1 MMSIDKSLDRIE
13 QARKEHYSKLIDQL
27 YKRIDK
33 VSNDAQ
39 IIFDLFI
46 NAELEEI
53 LIGLPSKSILISEKF
68 NMLPIQE
75 SVLKEIKNVLM
86 YNGWFDQKK
95 EKVYN
100 AYNLAE
106 NLDIPVCTYCNR
118 MYTKTVFDEDGN
130 KITRPTFDHW
140 FAKDDHPLLAL
151 SFYNLIPSCN
161 ICNSSIKGKKEL
173 SLDKHFHPYIDLGKE
188 INKQIVFSYYNKKL
202 KSFGFNV
209 KTPKDSKA
217 ENTVKFFKL
226 KEIYETH
233 EDEIADLLRLKD
245 VYSDKYLQIL
255 RKNILKGA
263 SVSDKEI
270 YRLAF
275 GTHIDDALFDR
286 RPLSK
291 MKKDI
296 LNEIGILKYF
306 KNEL

>member
-1 MMSIDKSLDRIE
+1 MMYIDKSLDRIV
-13 QARKEHYSKLIDQL
+13 QAKEAHYSKLIDEL
-27 YKRIDK
+27 YKRIDR

-46 NAELEEI
+46 NADLEEI
-53 LIGLPSKSILISEKF
+53 LISLPSKGILISEKF
-68 NMLPIQE
+68 NNLQIQE
-75 SVLKEIKNVLM
+75 SVLEEIKYVFM
-86 YNGWFDQKK
+86 YDGWFDQKK

-118 MYTKTVFDEDGN
+118 MYTKTVFDDEGK

-161 ICNSSIKGKKEL
+161 ICNSSVKGKKEL
-173 SLDKHFHPYIDLGKE
+173 SLGEHFHPYIDLGKE
-188 INKQIVFSYYNKKL
+188 INKQIVFSYYNKKF

-209 KTPKDSKA
+209 RTPKDSKA
-217 ENTVKFFKL
+217 EKTVKFFKL

-233 EDEIADLLRLKD
+233 EDEISDLLRLKD
-245 VYSDKYLQIL
+245 VYSDKYLQML
-255 RKNILKGA
+255 RKNILKGT
-263 SVSDKEI
+263 SISDKEI

-275 GTHIDDALFDR
+275 GTHIDDAQFDR

-296 LNEIGILKYF
+296 LNELGILKYF

>member
-1 MMSIDKSLDRIE
+1 MMYIDKSLDRIV
-13 QARKEHYSKLIDQL
+13 QAKEAHYSKLIDEL
-27 YKRIDK
+27 YKRIDR

-46 NAELEEI
+46 NADLEEI
-53 LIGLPSKSILISEKF
+53 LIGLPSKGILISEKF
-68 NMLPIQE
+68 NNLQIQE
-75 SVLKEIKNVLM
+75 SVLEEIKYVFM
-86 YNGWFDQKK
+86 YDGWFDQKK

-118 MYTKTVFDEDGN
+118 MYTKTVFDDEGE

-140 FAKDDHPLLAL
+140 FAKNDHPLLAL

-161 ICNSSIKGKKEL
+161 ICNSSVKGKKEL
-173 SLDKHFHPYIDLGKE
+173 SLGEHFHPYIDLGKE

-209 KTPKDSKA
+209 RTPKDSKA
-217 ENTVKFFKL
+217 EKTVKFFKL

-233 EDEIADLLRLKD
+233 EDEISDLIRLKD
-245 VYSDKYLQIL
+245 VYSDKYLQML
-255 RKNILKGA
+255 RKNILKGT
-263 SVSDKEI
+263 SISDKEI

-275 GTHIDDALFDR
+275 GTHIDDAQFDR

-296 LNEIGILKYF
+296 LNELGILKYF